1 MANGPL
7 AEKLVRIQEFAVI
20 NDIHQD
26 AQERMDKSLEALKTA
41 LTKVRTG
48 RAHPSLL
55 EHIMVPYY
63 GADTPISQ
71 VASISVQEGRT
82 LVLQIF
88 DKGAIEATEKAI
100 LTSDLG
106 LTPNVAGQVIRIT
119 LPPLN
124 EERRRELTKV
134 VGGEGENTKVAIRNI
149 RRDANSTLKDLE
161 KEKEISEDELRAAES
176 NIQTL
181 TDDKIKSVDQMVAE
195 KEKELMEI

>member
-1 MANGPL
+1 
-7 AEKLVRIQEFAVI
+7 
-20 NDIHQD
+20 
-26 AQERMDKSLEALKTA
+26 MDKSLESLKMA
-41 LTKVRTG
+41 LTKIRTG

-55 EHIMVPYY
+55 EHLMVPYY

-100 LTSDLG
+100 LKSDLG

-134 VGGEGENTKVAIRNI
+134 VGGEAENAKVAIRNI
-149 RRDANSTLKDLE
+149 RRDANSTLKELE

-176 NIQTL
+176 NIQSL
-181 TDDKIKSVDQMVAE
+181 TDDMIVKVDAMAAE

>member
-1 MANGPL
+1 M
-7 AEKLVRIQEFAVI
+7 I

-26 AQERMDKSLEALKTA
+26 AEQRMDKSLEALKSA

-100 LTSDLG
+100 LKSDLG

-176 NIQTL
+176 NIQSL
-181 TDDKIKSVDQMVAE
+181 TDDMIKAVDNMVAD
-195 KEKELMEI
+195 KEAELMEI

>member
-1 MANGPL
+1 M
-7 AEKLVRIQEFAVI
+7 I

-26 AQERMDKSLEALKTA
+26 AEQRMEKSLEALKSA

-63 GADTPISQ
+63 GADTPITQ

-181 TDDKIKSVDQMVAE
+181 TDDKIKSVDAMVAD

>member
-1 MANGPL
+1 M
-7 AEKLVRIQEFAVI
+7 I

-26 AQERMDKSLEALKTA
+26 AEQRMEKSLEALKGA
-41 LTKVRTG
+41 LTKIRTG

-63 GADTPISQ
+63 GVDTPITQ

-124 EERRRELTKV
+124 EERRRELTKI

-181 TDDKIKSVDQMVAE
+181 TDEKIKSVDTMVAD
-195 KEKELMEI
+195 KEQELMEI

>member
-1 MANGPL
+1 MIDDIYED
-7 AEKLVRIQEFAVI
+7 AEQ
-20 NDIHQD
+20 
-26 AQERMDKSLEALKTA
+26 RMEKSLEALKTS

-63 GADTPISQ
+63 GSDTPISQ

-100 LTSDLG
+100 LKSDLG

-181 TDDKIKSVDQMVAE
+181 TNDMIAKVDSMVVD

>member
-1 MANGPL
+1 M
-7 AEKLVRIQEFAVI
+7 I

-26 AQERMDKSLEALKTA
+26 ANERMEKSLEALKTA

-63 GADTPISQ
+63 GSDTPISQ

-82 LVLQIF
+82 LVLQVF

-124 EERRRELTKV
+124 EERRRELAKV
-134 VGGEGENTKVAIRNI
+134 VGGEGENTKIAIRNI
-149 RRDANSTLKDLE
+149 RRDANTTLKDLE
-161 KEKEISEDELRAAES
+161 KEKEISEDELRVAET

-181 TDDKIKSVDQMVAE
+181 TDDKTKEVDVLVEE

>member
-1 MANGPL
+1 MIDDIYED
-7 AEKLVRIQEFAVI
+7 AEQ
-20 NDIHQD
+20 
-26 AQERMDKSLEALKTA
+26 RMDKSLEALKTS

-100 LTSDLG
+100 LKSDLG

-181 TDDKIKSVDQMVAE
+181 TNDMIAKVDSMVAE